1 MVNAAPVMVSEGV
14 EVTLSGSEI
23 LEHDGR
29 LLPWLS
35 TVGGAR
41 SESSWMDGE
50 VELWTNWVGEVE
62 VQAC

>member
-1 MVNAAPVMVSEGV
+1 MVNAAPVMASEAV

-35 TVGGAR
+35 TVEGAR

-50 VELWTNWVGEVE
+50 VELWTN
-62 VQAC
+62 